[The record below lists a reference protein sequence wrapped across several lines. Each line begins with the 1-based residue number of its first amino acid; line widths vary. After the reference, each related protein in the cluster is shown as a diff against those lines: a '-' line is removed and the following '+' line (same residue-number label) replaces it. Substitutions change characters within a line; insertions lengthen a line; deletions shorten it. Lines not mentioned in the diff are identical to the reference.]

1 MTIIYRGS
9 IPQRKTNQNAFK
21 TRSTNK
27 KYAQNETEYEE
38 YSVTH
43 EVPSYLNIF
52 DCGKNILNI
61 LDVTYKHAYV
71 ATTEEKYYPKI
82 LESLVD

>member
-1 MTIIYRGS
+1 MWSQKLT
-9 IPQRKTNQNAFK
+9 
-21 TRSTNK
+21 K
-27 KYAQNETEYEE
+27 KDTENEEEYEE

-52 DCGKNILNI
+52 DCDKNILNI
-61 LDVTYKHAYV
+61 LDVTYKQTYV

-82 LESLVD
+82 LETLVD